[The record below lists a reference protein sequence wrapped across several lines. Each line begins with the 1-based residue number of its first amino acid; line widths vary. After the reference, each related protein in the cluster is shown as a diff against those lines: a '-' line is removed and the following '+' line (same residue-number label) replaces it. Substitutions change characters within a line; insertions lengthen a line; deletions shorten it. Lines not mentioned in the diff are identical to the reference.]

1 MSFLGRQT
9 GERAMQGV
17 GMHQQQHVG
26 ARVSAGEAGAG
37 AEIALDCA
45 CRRLAGTHRCA
56 HAWNGRGGETETAGV
71 ATRRSD
77 YA

>member
-37 AEIALDCA
+37 AFRLDADAELCA
-45 CRRLAGTHRCA
+45 TAQVPASADRRPRCST
-56 HAWNGRGGETETAGV
+56 NG
-71 ATRRSD
+71 SKSLSL
-77 YA
+77 